1 MNVQITLDTRNAQ
14 DRDAFIALAKVLG
27 GYAEPQVTASC
38 PNALETLQTIL
49 RGEEPTSPAE
59 EPKFENTAT
68 AMPLEE
74 PSPVE
79 EEPSEEPKTISP
91 VEEEEE
97 EEAETPKTISAD
109 EWKEILNA
117 KRKEL
122 GLVKADGSSVGAP
135 FASAKSEFIDFVT
148 EQSKKYGADSPKF
161 LSPEKLYQFVDEVFS
176 KIVYDPATGF
186 STSSTSKEAPF

>member
-1 MNVQITLDTRNAQ
+1 MKVQITLDTRNAQ

-27 GYAEPQVTASC
+27 GAAEPQVTVPG
-38 PNALETLQTIL
+38 PNALEALQKIL
-49 RGEEPTSPAE
+49 RREEPTPPAE

-91 VEEEEE
+91 VEEEPSEE
-97 EEAETPKTISAD
+97 PKVISEDKWA
-109 EWKEILNA
+109 EILLA
-117 KRKEL
+117 KRKEI
-122 GLVKADGSSVGAP
+122 GLVGEGGKSVGAP
-135 FASAKSEFIDFVT
+135 FASAKSEFIDFVK
-148 EQSKKYGADSPKF
+148 EQSKKYGADSPK
-161 LSPEKLYQFVDEVFS
+161 LLTPEKLYQFVDEVFS

-186 STSSTSKEAPF
+186 SVSAIPNEVPC

>member
-1 MNVQITLDTRNAQ
+1 MKVQITLDTRNAQ

-27 GYAEPQVTASC
+27 GDAEPRVTASS
-38 PNALETLQTIL
+38 PNALEALQTIL
-49 RGEEPTSPAE
+49 RREEPTPPAE

-79 EEPSEEPKTISP
+79 EEQSEAPKTISP
-91 VEEEEE
+91 VE

-109 EWKEILNA
+109 EWKGILNA

-122 GLVKADGSSVGAP
+122 GLVNADGSSVGAP

-176 KIVYDPATGF
+176 KIVYNPAIGF
-186 STSSTSKEAPF
+186 TTTTILNSPPF

>member
-1 MNVQITLDTRNAQ
+1 MKVQITLDTCDAQ
-14 DRDAFIALAKVLG
+14 DRDAFLALAQLLG
-27 GYAEPQVTASC
+27 GGTTVVADPMATEAHPT
-38 PNALETLQTIL
+38 ALERLQTIL
-49 RGEEPTSPAE
+49 NGEEPAPSAE

-68 AMPLEE
+68 TLPLEE
-74 PSPVE
+74 PSPV
-79 EEPSEEPKTISP
+79 
-91 VEEEEE
+91 VEEK
-97 EEAETPKTISAD
+97 AETPKTISVD

-122 GLVKADGSSVGAP
+122 GLVNADGSSVGAP

-161 LSPEKLYQFVDEVFS
+161 LAPEKLYQFVDEVFS

-186 STSSTSKEAPF
+186 STSSTPNVASF

>member
-1 MNVQITLDTRNAQ
+1 MKVQITLDTCDAL
-14 DRDAFIALAKVLG
+14 DRDAFLALAQLLG
-27 GYAEPQVTASC
+27 GGTTVAAEPMITEAH
-38 PNALETLQTIL
+38 PTALERLQAIL
-49 RGEEPTSPAE
+49 NREEPAPSAE
-59 EPKFENTAT
+59 EPKFESTAT

-74 PSPVE
+74 PSPV
-79 EEPSEEPKTISP
+79 
-91 VEEEEE
+91 VE
-97 EEAETPKTISAD
+97 EEAEAPKTISAD

-122 GLVKADGSSVGAP
+122 GLVNADGSSVGAP

-161 LSPEKLYQFVDEVFS
+161 LPPEKLYQFVDEVFS

-186 STSSTSKEAPF
+186 TTTAIPNQPSF

>member
-1 MNVQITLDTRNAQ
+1 MKVQITLDTRNAQ

-27 GYAEPQVTASC
+27 GDAEPRVTASS
-38 PNALETLQTIL
+38 PNALEALQTIL
-49 RGEEPTSPAE
+49 RREEPTPPAE

-79 EEPSEEPKTISP
+79 EEQSEAPKTISP
-91 VEEEEE
+91 VE

-109 EWKEILNA
+109 EWKGILNA

-122 GLVKADGSSVGAP
+122 GLVNADGSSVGAP

-176 KIVYDPATGF
+176 KIVYNPAIGF
-186 STSSTSKEAPF
+186 TTTTILNYPPF

>member
-49 RGEEPTSPAE
+49 RREEPTSPAE

-91 VEEEEE
+91 VE

-176 KIVYDPATGF
+176 KIVYDPAIGF
-186 STSSTSKEAPF
+186 TTTTILNQPPF

>member
-1 MNVQITLDTRNAQ
+1 MKVQITLDTCDAL
-14 DRDAFIALAKVLG
+14 DRDAFLALAKVLG

-49 RGEEPTSPAE
+49 RREKPTSPAE

-74 PSPVE
+74 PSPVK
-79 EEPSEEPKTISP
+79 EEPSEEPETISP
-91 VEEEEE
+91 AE

-122 GLVKADGSSVGAP
+122 GLVNADGSSVGAP

-186 STSSTSKEAPF
+186 STSSTSKEVPF

>member
-1 MNVQITLDTRNAQ
+1 MKVQITLDTRNAQ

-27 GYAEPQVTASC
+27 GAAEPQVTVSG
-38 PNALETLQTIL
+38 PNALEALQTIL
-49 RGEEPTSPAE
+49 RREEPTPPAE

-79 EEPSEEPKTISP
+79 EEPSEESKTISP
-91 VEEEEE
+91 VEEEPSEE
-97 EEAETPKTISAD
+97 PKVISVD

-122 GLVKADGSSVGAP
+122 GLVNADGSSVGAP

-176 KIVYDPATGF
+176 KIVYDPAIGF
-186 STSSTSKEAPF
+186 TTTTILN

>member
-1 MNVQITLDTRNAQ
+1 MKVQITLDTCDAQ
-14 DRDAFIALAKVLG
+14 DRDAFITLAKVLG
-27 GYAEPQVTASC
+27 GATEPQVTASR

-91 VEEEEE
+91 VE

-186 STSSTSKEAPF
+186 STSSTSKEVPF

>member
-1 MNVQITLDTRNAQ
+1 MKVQITLDTCDAL

-59 EPKFENTAT
+59 EPKYDNTAT

-74 PSPVE
+74 SSPVE
-79 EEPSEEPKTISP
+79 EEPSEESKTISP
-91 VEEEEE
+91 AE

-186 STSSTSKEAPF
+186 STSSTSKYAPF

>member
-27 GYAEPQVTASC
+27 GATEPQVTASS
-38 PNALETLQTIL
+38 PNVLETLQTIL
-49 RGEEPTSPAE
+49 RREEPTSPAE
-59 EPKFENTAT
+59 EPKYDNTAT

-74 PSPVE
+74 SSPA
-79 EEPSEEPKTISP
+79 
-91 VEEEEE
+91 E
-97 EEAETPKTISAD
+97 EEAENPKTISAD

-122 GLVKADGSSVGAP
+122 GLVNADGSSVGAP

-186 STSSTSKEAPF
+186 STSSTSKEVPF

>member
-1 MNVQITLDTRNAQ
+1 MKVQITLDTCDAQ
-14 DRDAFIALAKVLG
+14 DRDAFLALAQLLG
-27 GYAEPQVTASC
+27 GTTVAAEPMVTEAR
-38 PNALETLQTIL
+38 PTALERLQAIL
-49 RGEEPTSPAE
+49 HGEEPAPSVE

-74 PSPVE
+74 PSPVVE
-79 EEPSEEPKTISP
+79 EEAEAPKTIS
-91 VEEEEE
+91 V
-97 EEAETPKTISAD
+97 D

-122 GLVKADGSSVGAP
+122 GLVNADGSSVGAP

-161 LSPEKLYQFVDEVFS
+161 LAPEKLYQFVDEVFS

>member
-27 GYAEPQVTASC
+27 GATEPQVTASS
-38 PNALETLQTIL
+38 PNVLETLQTIL

-91 VEEEEE
+91 VE